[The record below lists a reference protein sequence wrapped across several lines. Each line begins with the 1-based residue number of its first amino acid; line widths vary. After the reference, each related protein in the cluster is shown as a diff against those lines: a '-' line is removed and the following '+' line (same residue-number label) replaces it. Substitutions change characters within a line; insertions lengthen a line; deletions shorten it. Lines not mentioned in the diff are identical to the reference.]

1 MPGMEPADRAAI
13 SPFYVMEVMRA
24 AEERERAGGEVLH
37 LEVGQPSSGAP
48 AAVVAAAHAALDSG
62 DPLGYT
68 GALGTAG
75 LRAAIAGHYRD
86 WYGVEVDPARVVV
99 TTGAS
104 ASCVLAFLS
113 AFDAGDR
120 VAVTSPGYPCYRNM
134 LAAFGIEVVDVA
146 VDAGTRFQAAPA
158 ALEEHTPLHGVV
170 VASPSNPT
178 GTMLDGPAMAALTAW
193 CQERDALLISDEI
206 YHGITYEAAAPT
218 ALAHGDDVFV
228 VGSFSKYFSMTGWRL
243 GWLIVPE
250 VLLGPVERL
259 AQNLYI
265 SPPTLSQVAALA
277 AFDAHD
283 ELAGNVE
290 RYACNRRIL
299 LDGLPQAGLT
309 DLAPADGAFYVWAGV
324 DHLTDDSQALCATWL
339 DDLGIAATPGVDFDR
354 TRGRGHVRFSFAG
367 STADVAEAVARLQAW
382 AVSLR

>member
-1 MPGMEPADRAAI
+1 MPGMEPAVRAAI

-48 AAVVAAAHAALDSG
+48 ATVVAAAHAALDSG

-75 LRAAIAGHYRD
+75 LRAAIARHYHD
-86 WYGVEVDPARVVV
+86 WYGVDVDPARVVV

-134 LAAFGIEVVDVA
+134 LAAFGAEVVDVA
-146 VDAGTRFQAAPA
+146 VDAGTRFQAAPP
-158 ALEEHTPLHGVV
+158 ALNQHGPLHGVV

-178 GTMLDGPAMAALTAW
+178 GTMLNAPAMAALTAW
-193 CQERDALLISDEI
+193 CRERDTLLVSDEI
-206 YHGITYEAAAPT
+206 YHGITYDAAAPT
-218 ALAHGDDVFV
+218 ALAHSDEVFV

-243 GWLIVPE
+243 GWLVVPE
-250 VLLGPVERL
+250 RFLGPVERL

-265 SPPTLSQVAALA
+265 SPPTLSQVAAVA

-283 ELAGNVE
+283 ELAANVE
-290 RYACNRRIL
+290 RYACNRQVL
-299 LDGLPQAGLT
+299 LDGLPLAGLT
-309 DLAPADGAFYVWAGV
+309 GLAPADGAFYIWAGV
-324 DHLTDDSQALCATWL
+324 GHLTDDSQALCAAWL
-339 DDLGIAATPGVDFDR
+339 DDLGIAATPGLDFDPA
-354 TRGRGHVRFSFAG
+354 RGRGYVRFSFAG

-382 AVSLR
+382 AVRRG